1 MSSHLRRLCL
11 VLLCGLSCSLPA
23 FAFAGDLQSTL
34 DRHLRA
40 DVAYWLQEPR
50 LLTLLRD
57 ANQAGAVLADDE
69 IGRLAERW
77 REELAGEGGEL
88 SDRVASRFVSNYLAE
103 VALRLDGAYGPLVV
117 LDNRNMVVAAS
128 ELPDELLLGDDP
140 CVRKL
145 AERADAAWVQDR
157 KPATGTFTHIAR
169 PLLDADGSR
178 IGTLVFDVDVSRLPA
193 SGLASDDTRRRD
205 DTAISSH
212 SVTLDDAVVR

>member
-1 MSSHLRRLCL
+1 MPSHLRRLCF
-11 VLLCGLSCSLPA
+11 VLLYGLSCGLSSL
-23 FAFAGDLQSTL
+23 AFAGDLQSTL

-50 LLTLLRD
+50 LLALLRD
-57 ANQAGAVLADDE
+57 ANRSGVELDDAAVERMAV
-69 IGRLAERW
+69 RW

-103 VALRLDGAYGPLVV
+103 VALRLDGAYGPLIV
-117 LDNRNMVVAAS
+117 LDNRDMVVAAS
-128 ELPDELLLGDDP
+128 ELPDELLLGDDR

-178 IGTLVFDVDVSRLPA
+178 IGTLLLDVDVSRLPA
-193 SGLASDDTRRRD
+193 GGLAGEDTRRRD
-205 DTAISSH
+205 DAAISAH